1 MHHYIEKKLLWESF
15 YRVQFCAKIEAIMEK
30 TIETYILECP
40 VEVQARLHEVHSLI
54 EAIAK
59 DATQCISWG
68 MPTFKMGENLVHYA
82 HNKNHLGLYPGPE
95 AIVFFE
101 ERLSDYKHSKGAIQF
116 PYAKELPHQL
126 IQDIVHFRVEAVTMN
141 RKATKG

>member
-1 MHHYIEKKLLWESF
+1 MHHYNENKTRLESF
-15 YRVQFCAKIEAIMEK
+15 YRMRFYVKIETIMEK
-30 TIETYILECP
+30 QIETYIKECP
-40 VEVQARLHEVHSLI
+40 HEVQARLIEVHTLI

-82 HNKNHLGLYPGPE
+82 HNKHHLGLYPGSE

-101 ERLSDYKHSKGAIQF
+101 DRLSDYKHSKGAIQF
-116 PYAKELPHQL
+116 PYAKELPIQL
-126 IQDIVHFRVEAVTMN
+126 IQDIVYYRIESVTSKK
-141 RKATKG
+141 KAR

>member
-1 MHHYIEKKLLWESF
+1 MEF
-15 YRVQFCAKIEAIMEK
+15 YDKIEPIMEK
-30 TIETYILECP
+30 LIETYIKECP
-40 VEVQARLHEVHSLI
+40 LEVQARLIEVHTLI

-82 HNKNHLGLYPGPE
+82 HNKHHLGLYPGSE

-101 ERLSDYKHSKGAIQF
+101 DRLSDYKHSKGAIQF
-116 PYAKELPHQL
+116 PYAKELPVQL
-126 IQDIVHFRVEAVTMN
+126 IQEIVHYRVESVSANKKT
-141 RKATKG
+141 R

>member
-1 MHHYIEKKLLWESF
+1 MHHYIELKLLWKSLF
-15 YRVQFCAKIEAIMEK
+15 QVHFCAKIETIMEK
-30 TIETYILECP
+30 QIETYINACP
-40 VEVQARLHEVHSLI
+40 PEVQARLIEVHHLI

-82 HNKNHLGLYPGPE
+82 HNKHHLGLYPGPE

-101 ERLSDYKHSKGAIQF
+101 DRLKEYKHSKGAIQF
-116 PYAKELPHQL
+116 PYAKELPLEL
-126 IQDIVHFRVEAVTMN
+126 IQDIVRFRIESVLAN
-141 RKATKG
+141 KKAR

>member
-1 MHHYIEKKLLWESF
+1 MHHYIELKPLWKSLF
-15 YRVQFCAKIEAIMEK
+15 HVHICAKIETIMEK
-30 TIETYILECP
+30 QIETYINACP
-40 VEVQARLHEVHSLI
+40 PEVQARLIEVHHLI

-82 HNKNHLGLYPGPE
+82 HNKHHLGLYPGSE

-101 ERLSDYKHSKGAIQF
+101 DRLKDFKHSKGAIQF
-116 PYAKELPHQL
+116 TYAKELPFEL
-126 IQDIVHFRVEAVTMN
+126 IQDIIRFRVDSVLASK
-141 RKATKG
+141 KAR

>member
-1 MHHYIEKKLLWESF
+1 MTHYIELKLLWKSF
-15 YRVQFCAKIEAIMEK
+15 FHAHFCAKIETIMEK
-30 TIETYILECP
+30 QIETYINACP
-40 VEVQARLHEVHSLI
+40 PEVQARLIEVHHLI

-82 HNKNHLGLYPGPE
+82 HNKHHLGLYPGSE

-101 ERLSDYKHSKGAIQF
+101 ERLKDYKHSKGAVQF
-116 PYAKELPHQL
+116 PYANELPFEL
-126 IQDIVHFRVEAVTMN
+126 IQDIIHFRVDSVLASKKE
-141 RKATKG
+141 R